1 MARRV
6 MRYSSGQWPQHEGA
20 IRVLEAYLAH
30 AALLVPLDELSAV
43 MVAVMVEETVAEKVE
58 LETGGGD
65 GGGDGGGNGG
75 GDGGRGFCGDGSAVM
90 MAAVT
95 RRQW

>member
-30 AALLVPLDELSAV
+30 AVLLVPLDELSAV

-58 LETGGGD
+58 LETGVVMVAVMVVAMVVEMAVEA
-65 GGGDGGGNGG
+65 
-75 GDGGRGFCGDGSAVM
+75 SAVM
-90 MAAVT
+90 A
-95 RRQW
+95 RR